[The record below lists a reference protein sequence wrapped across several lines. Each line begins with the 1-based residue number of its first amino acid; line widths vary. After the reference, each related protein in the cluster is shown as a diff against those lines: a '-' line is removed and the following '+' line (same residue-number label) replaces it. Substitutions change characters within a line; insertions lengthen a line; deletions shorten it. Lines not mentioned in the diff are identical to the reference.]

1 MTLTNSDPTLSMDI
15 AFLKDYNPNLL
26 SWEEL
31 ANLINIRPLMT
42 TERVKLLD
50 PQGRKYKWICTGWH
64 RDKNCYPPSLV
75 RSLLDEM
82 VVYFTDMSRATER
95 LNDFA
100 RAVEEEYQRQTD
112 AHIYVCREPKL
123 EHPFGAHIDGA
134 HNVIVQCEGETNF
147 KVWDKVENGE
157 KLLEEKKNVKMKIDD
172 APILDVIMKPGDA
185 IWIPLHYPH
194 LATSLT
200 PRMSVSFPFTPRGLM
215 SIAHEDR
222 NWISL

>member
-1 MTLTNSDPTLSMDI
+1 METKYVEGYIPHLFSWNELSNI
-15 AFLKDYNPNLL
+15 
-26 SWEEL
+26 
-31 ANLINIRPLMT
+31 INIRPLLT
-42 TERVKLLD
+42 GQRVQLLD
-50 PQGRKYKWICTGWH
+50 PEKREFNWLVSGWNH
-64 RDKNCYPPSLV
+64 DPNCYPPSLI
-75 RSLLDEM
+75 RDLLNEM
-82 VVYFTDMSRATER
+82 VVVFTDMSRATEKI
-95 LNDFA
+95 NDFA
-100 RAVEEEYQRQTD
+100 NSIENTYQRNVD
-112 AHIYVCREPKL
+112 AHVYVCRNPEL

-157 KLLEEKKNVKMKIDD
+157 KLLEEKKNVKMIIDD

>member
-1 MTLTNSDPTLSMDI
+1 METKYVEGYIPHLFSWNELSNI
-15 AFLKDYNPNLL
+15 
-26 SWEEL
+26 
-31 ANLINIRPLMT
+31 INIRPLLT
-42 TERVKLLD
+42 AKRVQLLD
-50 PQGRKYKWICTGWH
+50 PEKREFNWLVSGWNH
-64 RDKNCYPPSLV
+64 DPNCYPPSLV
-75 RSLLDEM
+75 RDLLNEM
-82 VVYFTDMSRATER
+82 VVVFTDMSRATEKI
-95 LNDFA
+95 NDFA
-100 RAVEEEYQRQTD
+100 NSIENTYQRNVD
-112 AHIYVCREPKL
+112 AHVYVCRNPEL

-157 KLLEEKKNVKMKIDD
+157 KLLEEKKSVKMKIDD

>member
-1 MTLTNSDPTLSMDI
+1 MTNSDPLSSI
-15 AFLKDYNPNLL
+15 EAKCIENYLPNLL

-31 ANLINIRPLMT
+31 ANLINIRPLLT
-42 TERVKLLD
+42 AKRVQLLD
-50 PQGRKYKWICTGWH
+50 PEKREFNWLVSGWNH
-64 RDKNCYPPSLV
+64 DPNCYPPSLV
-75 RSLLDEM
+75 RDLLNEM
-82 VVYFTDMSRATER
+82 VVVFTDMSRATEKI
-95 LNDFA
+95 NDFA
-100 RAVEEEYQRQTD
+100 NSIENTYQRNVD
-112 AHIYVCREPKL
+112 AHVYVCRNPEL

-157 KLLEEKKNVKMKIDD
+157 KLLEEKKSVKMKIDD

>member
-1 MTLTNSDPTLSMDI
+1 METKYVEGYIPHLFSWNELSNI
-15 AFLKDYNPNLL
+15 
-26 SWEEL
+26 
-31 ANLINIRPLMT
+31 INIRPLLT
-42 TERVKLLD
+42 AKRVQLLD
-50 PQGRKYKWICTGWH
+50 PEKREFNWLVSGWNH
-64 RDKNCYPPSLV
+64 DPNCYPPSLI
-75 RSLLDEM
+75 RDLLNEM
-82 VVYFTDMSRATER
+82 VVVFTDMSRATEKI
-95 LNDFA
+95 NDFA
-100 RAVEEEYQRQTD
+100 NSIENTYQRNVD
-112 AHIYVCREPKL
+112 AHVYVCRNPEL

-157 KLLEEKKNVKMKIDD
+157 KLLEEKKSVKMKIDD

-215 SIAHEDR
+215 L
-222 NWISL
+222 SLIHIRRIRRLLTCRYRWSPYH

>member
-1 MTLTNSDPTLSMDI
+1 MTNSDPLSSI
-15 AFLKDYNPNLL
+15 EAKCIENYLPNLL

-31 ANLINIRPLMT
+31 ANLINIRPLLT
-42 TERVKLLD
+42 NNRVKLLD
-50 PQGRKYKWICTGWH
+50 PENRNFKWISPGWNL
-64 RDKNCYPPSLV
+64 DPNCYPPSLI
-75 RSLLDEM
+75 RDLLEEM
-82 VVYFTDMSRATER
+82 VMYFTDMSRATEKI
-95 LNDFA
+95 NDFA
-100 RAVEEEYQRQTD
+100 RSIENTYQRNTD
-112 AHIYVCREPKL
+112 AHIYVCRNPEL

-157 KLLEEKKNVKMKIDD
+157 KLLEEKKSVKMKIDD

>member
-1 MTLTNSDPTLSMDI
+1 MEAKYIKNYYPCL
-15 AFLKDYNPNLL
+15 F
-26 SWEEL
+26 SWNEL
-31 ANLINIRPLMT
+31 AYLINIRPLMT
-42 TERVKLLD
+42 TSRVKLLD
-50 PQGRKYKWICTGWH
+50 DQRRQFKWKCTGWH
-64 RDKNCYPPSLV
+64 RHPDCYPPSLI
-75 RSLLDEM
+75 RDLLNEM
-82 VVYFTDMSRATER
+82 VVVFTDMSRATEKI
-95 LNDFA
+95 NDFA
-100 RAVEEEYQRQTD
+100 NSIENTYQRNVD
-112 AHIYVCREPKL
+112 AHVYVCRNPEL

-157 KLLEEKKNVKMKIDD
+157 KLLEEKKSVKMKIDD

>member
-1 MTLTNSDPTLSMDI
+1 METKYVKGYVPHLFSWNELSNI
-15 AFLKDYNPNLL
+15 
-26 SWEEL
+26 
-31 ANLINIRPLMT
+31 INIRPLLT
-42 TERVKLLD
+42 GKRVQLLD
-50 PQGRKYKWICTGWH
+50 PEKREFNWLVSGWNH
-64 RDKNCYPPSLV
+64 DPNCYPPSLI
-75 RSLLDEM
+75 RDLLNEM
-82 VVYFTDMSRATER
+82 VVVFTDMSRATEKI
-95 LNDFA
+95 NDFA
-100 RAVEEEYQRQTD
+100 NSIENTYQRNVD
-112 AHIYVCREPKL
+112 AHVYVCRNPEL

>member
-1 MTLTNSDPTLSMDI
+1 METKYVEGYAPHLFSWNELSNI
-15 AFLKDYNPNLL
+15 
-26 SWEEL
+26 
-31 ANLINIRPLMT
+31 INIRPLLT
-42 TERVKLLD
+42 GKRVQLLD
-50 PQGRKYKWICTGWH
+50 PEKREFNWLVSGWNH
-64 RDKNCYPPSLV
+64 DPNCYPPSLI
-75 RSLLDEM
+75 RDLLNEM
-82 VVYFTDMSRATER
+82 VVVFTDMSRATEKI
-95 LNDFA
+95 NEFA
-100 RAVEEEYQRQTD
+100 NSIENTYQRNVD
-112 AHIYVCREPKL
+112 AHVYVCRNPEL

-147 KVWDKVENGE
+147 KVWGKVENGE
-157 KLLEEKKNVKMKIDD
+157 KLLEEKKNIKMKIDD

>member
-1 MTLTNSDPTLSMDI
+1 METKYVEGYVPHLFSWNELSNI
-15 AFLKDYNPNLL
+15 
-26 SWEEL
+26 
-31 ANLINIRPLMT
+31 INIRPLLT
-42 TERVKLLD
+42 AKRVQLLD
-50 PQGRKYKWICTGWH
+50 PEKREFNWLVSGWNH
-64 RDKNCYPPSLV
+64 DPNCYPPSLI
-75 RSLLDEM
+75 RDLLNEM
-82 VVYFTDMSRATER
+82 VVVFTDMSRATEKI
-95 LNDFA
+95 NDFA
-100 RAVEEEYQRQTD
+100 NSIENTYQRNVD
-112 AHIYVCREPKL
+112 AHVYVCRNPEL

-157 KLLEEKKNVKMKIDD
+157 KLLEEKKNVKMEIDD

>member
-1 MTLTNSDPTLSMDI
+1 METKYVEGYIPHLFSWNELSNI
-15 AFLKDYNPNLL
+15 
-26 SWEEL
+26 
-31 ANLINIRPLMT
+31 INIRPLLT
-42 TERVKLLD
+42 GQRVQLLD
-50 PQGRKYKWICTGWH
+50 PEKREFNWLVSGWNH
-64 RDKNCYPPSLV
+64 DPNCYPPSLI
-75 RSLLDEM
+75 RDLLNEM
-82 VVYFTDMSRATER
+82 VVVFTDMSRATEKI
-95 LNDFA
+95 NDFA
-100 RAVEEEYQRQTD
+100 NSIENTYQRNVD
-112 AHIYVCREPKL
+112 AHVYVCRNPEL

-134 HNVIVQCEGETNF
+134 HNIIVQCEGETNF

>member
-1 MTLTNSDPTLSMDI
+1 METKYVEGYIPHLFSWNELSNI
-15 AFLKDYNPNLL
+15 
-26 SWEEL
+26 
-31 ANLINIRPLMT
+31 INIRPLLT
-42 TERVKLLD
+42 AKRVQLLD
-50 PQGRKYKWICTGWH
+50 PEKREFNWLVSGWNH
-64 RDKNCYPPSLV
+64 DPNCYPPSLI
-75 RSLLDEM
+75 RDLLNEM
-82 VVYFTDMSRATER
+82 VVVFTDMSRATEKI
-95 LNDFA
+95 NDFA
-100 RAVEEEYQRQTD
+100 NSIENTYQRNVD
-112 AHIYVCREPKL
+112 AHVYVCRNPEL

>member
-1 MTLTNSDPTLSMDI
+1 METKYVEGYIPHLFSWNELSNI
-15 AFLKDYNPNLL
+15 
-26 SWEEL
+26 
-31 ANLINIRPLMT
+31 INIRPLLT
-42 TERVKLLD
+42 AKRVQLLD
-50 PQGRKYKWICTGWH
+50 PEKREFNWLVSGWNH
-64 RDKNCYPPSLV
+64 DPNCYPPSLI
-75 RSLLDEM
+75 RDLLNEM
-82 VVYFTDMSRATER
+82 VVVFTDMSRATEKI
-95 LNDFA
+95 NDFA
-100 RAVEEEYQRQTD
+100 NSIENTYQRNVD
-112 AHIYVCREPKL
+112 AHVYVCRNPEL

-157 KLLEEKKNVKMKIDD
+157 KLLEEKKNIKMEIDE

>member
-1 MTLTNSDPTLSMDI
+1 MVSGWNHDP
-15 AFLKDYNPNLL
+15 
-26 SWEEL
+26 
-31 ANLINIRPLMT
+31 
-42 TERVKLLD
+42 
-50 PQGRKYKWICTGWH
+50 
-64 RDKNCYPPSLV
+64 NCYPPSLI
-75 RSLLDEM
+75 RDLLNEM
-82 VVYFTDMSRATER
+82 VVVFTDMSRATEKI
-95 LNDFA
+95 NDFA
-100 RAVEEEYQRQTD
+100 NSIENTYQRNVD
-112 AHIYVCREPKL
+112 AHVYVCRNPEL

-157 KLLEEKKNVKMKIDD
+157 KLLEEKKSVKMKIDD

>member
-1 MTLTNSDPTLSMDI
+1 METKYVEGYISHLFSWNELSNI
-15 AFLKDYNPNLL
+15 
-26 SWEEL
+26 
-31 ANLINIRPLMT
+31 INIRPLLT
-42 TERVKLLD
+42 AKRVQLLD
-50 PQGRKYKWICTGWH
+50 PEKREFNWLVSGWNH
-64 RDKNCYPPSLV
+64 DPNCYPPSLI
-75 RSLLDEM
+75 RDLLNEM
-82 VVYFTDMSRATER
+82 VVVFTDMSRATEKI
-95 LNDFA
+95 NDFA
-100 RAVEEEYQRQTD
+100 NSIENTYQRNVD
-112 AHIYVCREPKL
+112 AHVYVCRNPEL

>member
-1 MTLTNSDPTLSMDI
+1 MC
-15 AFLKDYNPNLL
+15 
-26 SWEEL
+26 
-31 ANLINIRPLMT
+31 IRD
-42 TERVKLLD
+42 R
-50 PQGRKYKWICTGWH
+50 
-64 RDKNCYPPSLV
+64 N
-75 RSLLDEM
+75 EM
-82 VVYFTDMSRATER
+82 VVVFTDMSRATEKI
-95 LNDFA
+95 NDFA
-100 RAVEEEYQRQTD
+100 NSIENTYQRNVD
-112 AHIYVCREPKL
+112 AHVYVCRNPEL

-157 KLLEEKKNVKMKIDD
+157 KLLEEKKNIKMEIDE
-172 APILDVIMKPGDA
+172 APILDIIMKPGDA

>member
-1 MTLTNSDPTLSMDI
+1 METKYVEGYIPHLFSWNELSNI
-15 AFLKDYNPNLL
+15 
-26 SWEEL
+26 
-31 ANLINIRPLMT
+31 INIRPLLT
-42 TERVKLLD
+42 AKRVQLLD
-50 PQGRKYKWICTGWH
+50 PEKREFNWLVSGWNH
-64 RDKNCYPPSLV
+64 DPNCYPPSLI
-75 RSLLDEM
+75 RDMLNEM
-82 VVYFTDMSRATER
+82 VVVFTDMSRATEKI
-95 LNDFA
+95 NDFA
-100 RAVEEEYQRQTD
+100 SSIENTYQRNVD
-112 AHIYVCREPKL
+112 AHVYVCRNPEL

-157 KLLEEKKNVKMKIDD
+157 KLLEEKKSVKMKIDD